1 MHRLG
6 EIVDLVGFLAGDP
19 VTIAEVAFAFVVCH
33 LAAPKF
39 AEFLMYAL
47 ANIIRGPRLGSTH
60 RRAGAGSSRLE
71 FFKPLMPTLVAKPP
85 EGAGWIHEVKFDGY
99 RSQIVMDADG
109 VRIFTRRG
117 LDWDVEI
124 S

>member
-47 ANIIRGPRLGSTH
+47 ANIIRDLDSVPRTGGQAPA
-60 RRAGAGSSRLE
+60 R
-71 FFKPLMPTLVAKPP
+71 V
-85 EGAGWIHEVKFDGY
+85 GWNFLN
-99 RSQIVMDADG
+99 R
-109 VRIFTRRG
+109 
-117 LDWDVEI
+117 
-124 S
+124 